1 MKRFAIA
8 LLMTAAILA
17 PVPSDAQQ
25 APSADRSSVSATS
38 RPSASDSQSNGN
50 RRRRNRRNTSDNV
63 DLPAASSTTPNPIP
77 LAADFDLLTQRS
89 IFVKSRGNRGSGG
102 GGGGFDTPRPEDSYV
117 FNGVTESEHK
127 TVAFI
132 EDTSTQKVQ
141 IAQVGDSIA
150 QGKITRIV
158 LDGLDYKNSQGATV
172 HVLVGQNLR
181 GRDAW
186 NQTYGIA
193 TESTESTSSTETPS
207 DPATAALIARMKQK
221 RMQELNGGVAPT
233 PTTAP
238 SSER

>member
-1 MKRFAIA
+1 MNRFAIA

-17 PVPSDAQQ
+17 PTASDAQQ
-25 APSADRSSVSATS
+25 TPSADRSSVSATS
-38 RPSASDSQSNGN
+38 RPSGSDSQSSGN
-50 RRRRNRRNTSDNV
+50 RRRRNRRTSDNV

-77 LAADFDLLTQRS
+77 LSADFDLLTQRS
-89 IFVKSRGNRGSGG
+89 IFVKSRGNRGGG
-102 GGGGFDTPRPEDSYV
+102 GGGGSDAPRPEDSYV

-172 HVLVGQNLR
+172 HILVGQNLR

-186 NQTYGIA
+186 NQTYGMA
-193 TESTESTSSTETPS
+193 AESTESTPSTETPS

-221 RMQELNGGVAPT
+221 RMQEMNGGVAPT

-238 SSER
+238 SSGR

>member
-1 MKRFAIA
+1 MNRFAIA
-8 LLMTAAILA
+8 LLMTAAILV
-17 PVPSDAQQ
+17 PTPSDAQQ
-25 APSADRSSVSATS
+25 SPSADRSSVSATS
-38 RPSASDSQSNGN
+38 RPSVSDSQSNGN

-63 DLPAASSTTPNPIP
+63 DLPAASSTTPESNSP
-77 LAADFDLLTQRS
+77 RS
-89 IFVKSRGNRGSGG
+89 GFRSPHPAQHLRQKPWQPRQWWRGS
-102 GGGGFDTPRPEDSYV
+102 FRRPAPEDSYV

-150 QGKITRIV
+150 QGKITKIV

-172 HVLVGQNLR
+172 HILVGQNLR

-186 NQTYGIA
+186 NQTYGMA
-193 TESTESTSSTETPS
+193 AESTESTPSTETPS

-221 RMQELNGGVAPT
+221 RMQEMNGGVAPT

-238 SSER
+238 SSSR